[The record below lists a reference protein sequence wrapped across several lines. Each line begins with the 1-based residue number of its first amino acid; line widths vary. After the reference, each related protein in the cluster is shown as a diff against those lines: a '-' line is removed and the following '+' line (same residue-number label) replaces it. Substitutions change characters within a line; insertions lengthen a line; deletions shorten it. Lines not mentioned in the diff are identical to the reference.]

1 MHSVKISSIKTMTA
15 SADQQI
21 QIDGILDLEHLITN
35 LDESGFNF
43 LFSLVQKRVS
53 DAAVAEAKK
62 QRALDNLK
70 HLKSQL
76 KNY

>member
-21 QIDGILDLEHLITN
+21 QIDGILDLEHLISS
-35 LDESGFNF
+35 LDDSGFNF
-43 LFSLVQKRVS
+43 LFALVQKRVS

-70 HLKSQL
+70 HLKDQL
-76 KNY
+76 KK

>member
-43 LFSLVQKRVS
+43 LFALVQKRVS

-76 KNY
+76 KK

>member
-43 LFSLVQKRVS
+43 LFALVQKRVS

-70 HLKSQL
+70 QLRSQL
-76 KNY
+76 KK

>member
-21 QIDGILDLEHLITN
+21 QIECILDLEHLIAN
-35 LDESGFNF
+35 LDDSGFNF
-43 LFSLVQKRVS
+43 LFALVQKRVS
-53 DAAVAEAKK
+53 DAAVTEAKK

-70 HLKSQL
+70 QLRSQL
-76 KNY
+76 KK